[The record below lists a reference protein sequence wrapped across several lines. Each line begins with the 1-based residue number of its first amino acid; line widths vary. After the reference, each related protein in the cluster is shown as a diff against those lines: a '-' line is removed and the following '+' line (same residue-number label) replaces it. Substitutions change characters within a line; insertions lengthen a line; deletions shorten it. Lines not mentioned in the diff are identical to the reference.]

1 MSPFLLSVVLSLV
14 SAVAY
19 AGAAVI
25 QERVAV
31 TTPEA
36 GDPASRAA
44 PVSWAP
50 YHRAGW
56 WASVGLNGAGALLH
70 VAALAYGPLSLVQ
83 PLGALTIVLALPIA
97 AIFVRKQIAPAA
109 WRGALL
115 TTGGLGLLLA
125 LTDDSASGEASATAR
140 GVLAA
145 ATIGGVAALVVVAR
159 RLSRP
164 AARSLTLAVA
174 SGAAFGMASVF
185 TKAVT
190 DDWTDP
196 LSLAMVAVLAPAGL
210 LLSQAA
216 YRGAGLSA
224 PLATLTVVNPVIA
237 GAVGIFAFGESFRF
251 GATGA
256 VLAVAAAAVTAA
268 GLVALT
274 AQAPSPAG
282 VPAPESESAPSAKV
296 PAQRGTHPAATCA
309 RGTGVS
315 GLAHARTR
323 RDLRRRPHSPDRLR
337 SEHRQRRR
345 GPERI
350 EPVLD
355 RPVLV
360 QPVIIGPVVVE
371 PARQLVAGR
380 RRLELEPAAAAGA
393 GPPDAAA

>member
-14 SAVAY
+14 SAAAY

-25 QERVAV
+25 QERVAA

-36 GDPASRAA
+36 ADPASRA
-44 PVSWAP
+44 SYAP
-50 YHRAGW
+50 YHRPGW

-70 VAALAYGPLSLVQ
+70 VAALAFGPLSLVQ

-97 AIFVRKQIAPAA
+97 AIFVRKHIAGAA

-125 LTDDSASGEASATAR
+125 LTDGSASGEASAAAR

-145 ATIGGVAALVVVAR
+145 VTIGGVAALVVAAR
-159 RLSRP
+159 RMRRP

-237 GAVGIFAFGESFRF
+237 GAVGIVAFGESFRF
-251 GATGA
+251 GAAGA
-256 VLAVAAAAVTAA
+256 VLALVAAAITAA
-268 GLVALT
+268 GLVVLT
-274 AQAPSPAG
+274 AQAPSPAAEPD
-282 VPAPESESAPSAKV
+282 PAAAAV
-296 PAQRGTHPAATCA
+296 PAQRGTQPAATCA
-309 RGTGVS
+309 RGLGVS
-315 GLAHARTR
+315 GLAHARPR
-323 RDLRRRPHSPDRLR
+323 RDLRRHPHPADRMR
-337 SEHRQRRR
+337 GEYRQRRR
-345 GPERI
+345 GPERV
-350 EPVLD
+350 EPVLE
-355 RPVLV
+355 PVR
-360 QPVIIGPVVVE
+360 VE
-371 PARQLVAGR
+371 PLVEPVRQLVPGR